1 MSENKNHSAQRMNI
15 EAVKRIVGTVKT
27 TLGPMGMDKMMVDG
41 AGNVIVTNDGA
52 TILRELDSAHP
63 AAKMIVEVSKM
74 QEANCYDGTT
84 SSVVLAGQLLANA
97 ENLFDKG
104 LHPNVINKGY
114 THAMNMVLEILP
126 TLESGEYD
134 LTDLART
141 AITGKSLEASE
152 DKVAGLCVETIK
164 AVGDVSDVKV
174 LAAPGGSLAESYL
187 FDGVVVNKDI
197 VTQTKDLPES
207 MNVLLVNTGLEEQAQ
222 NSSVQV
228 QVDAASYST
237 VKNADREHLLASAKH
252 IVASEANIVFVR
264 DGVDDTVVSYLL
276 KNGVFVCRRI
286 PPSTMKRL
294 SNELNLE
301 VHQVAEEGMEAVV
314 GNVNRRRYN
323 DVDYLF
329 VNTVVD
335 EHKEATLILF
345 GATQSTL
352 DEVQRGFDDA
362 LGVVSLVSNGDGV
375 CVGGGA
381 TYLALSV
388 MMRSRAAEVGGRAQM
403 AIEAF
408 CDALESIP
416 GTIAENA
423 GHDALDTVLAMRH
436 KVVDGDICYGPDTE
450 NGGICN
456 MNELPIFEPMSLIRS
471 AVTSATEVATA
482 ILRIDDVIG
491 RRGDGSSA

>member
-1 MSENKNHSAQRMNI
+1 
-15 EAVKRIVGTVKT
+15 
-27 TLGPMGMDKMMVDG
+27 
-41 AGNVIVTNDGA
+41 
-52 TILRELDSAHP
+52 
-63 AAKMIVEVSKM
+63 
-74 QEANCYDGTT
+74 
-84 SSVVLAGQLLANA
+84 
-97 ENLFDKG
+97 
-104 LHPNVINKGY
+104 
-114 THAMNMVLEILP
+114 
-126 TLESGEYD
+126 
-134 LTDLART
+134 
-141 AITGKSLEASE
+141 
-152 DKVAGLCVETIK
+152 
-164 AVGDVSDVKV
+164 
-174 LAAPGGSLAESYL
+174 
-187 FDGVVVNKDI
+187 
-197 VTQTKDLPES
+197 
-207 MNVLLVNTGLEEQAQ
+207 
-222 NSSVQV
+222 
-228 QVDAASYST
+228 
-237 VKNADREHLLASAKH
+237 
-252 IVASEANIVFVR
+252 
-264 DGVDDTVVSYLL
+264 
-276 KNGVFVCRRI
+276 
-286 PPSTMKRL
+286 MKRL

-329 VNTVVD
+329 VNNVVD

-456 MNELPIFEPMSLIRS
+456 MNELSIFEPMSLIRS